1 MASSIKKYYKS
12 LILSFL
18 SVISFS
24 SFSAEVKD
32 ISAEQLIAADKSDWL
47 ILDVRT
53 EKEYNAGHVPG
64 AVNISHSEIAENMSK
79 LSEYKDKTVVVY
91 CRSGF
96 RAGKAADVLLSNG
109 FTQVKHL
116 DGDMLNWEKAGHV
129 IEQ

>member
-18 SVISFS
+18 SVMSFS

-96 RAGKAADVLLSNG
+96 RAGKAADVLLSHG